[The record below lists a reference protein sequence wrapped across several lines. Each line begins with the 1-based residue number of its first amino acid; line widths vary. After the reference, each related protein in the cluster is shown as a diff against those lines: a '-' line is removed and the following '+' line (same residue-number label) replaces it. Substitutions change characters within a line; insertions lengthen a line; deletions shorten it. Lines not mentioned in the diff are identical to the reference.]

1 MSHELEM
8 INGQAQMAY
17 VESEGKPWHG
27 LGVPVRNDMTPAQM
41 MKAAGLDWEVEKQNV
56 FLANGTK
63 LGNTQA
69 LVRTSDNKVLDT
81 VGENWNPV
89 QNAEAFE
96 FFSEYVLAGDME
108 MNTAGS
114 LFDGKRV
121 WALAKVKE
129 SFDILGGDQI
139 DSYLLFSN
147 PHKYGHAIDV
157 RFTPIR
163 VVCNNTL
170 SLSLGSSTK
179 NAVKLNHRAEFNPEM
194 VKEQLGIANEK
205 FGKYKE
211 VAEFLAS
218 KRFSVE
224 SMLEFYSSVF
234 PHSSNK
240 NPKKVEDMSRPA
252 KQAFEV
258 LETQPGA
265 EYGQGSYWSLV
276 NSITYY
282 TDHHA
287 GRNTDNRLNSAWFG
301 GNAKRKNEAMNKAL
315 ELANVA

>member
-1 MSHELEM
+1 
-8 INGQAQMAY
+8 MAY
-17 VESEGKPWHG
+17 VGVVPWHG
-27 LGVPVRNDMTPAQM
+27 LGVKVSNELTPQQM
-41 MKAAGLDWEVEKQNV
+41 MKAAGLDWSVEKQDV
-56 FLANGTK
+56 FLANGQK

-81 VGENWNPV
+81 VGKDWNPV

-96 FFSEYVLAGDME
+96 FFAEYVLAGDME

-129 SFDILGGDQI
+129 SFDILGGDQV

-170 SLSLGSSTK
+170 SLSLGK
-179 NAVKLNHRAEFNPEM
+179 NATNGVKLNHRAEFNPEM

-205 FGKYKE
+205 FGQYKE
-211 VAEFLAS
+211 IAQFLAS
-218 KRFSVE
+218 KRFSVD
-224 SMLEFYSSVF
+224 SMIEFYSSVF
-234 PHSSNK
+234 PHASNK
-240 NPKKVEDMSRPA
+240 APKNVEEMSRPA
-252 KQAFEV
+252 KQCYEV

-265 EYGQGSYWSLV
+265 QYGEGSFWQLV
-276 NSITYY
+276 NSLTFYV
-282 TDHHA
+282 DHQA
-287 GRNTDNRLNSAWFG
+287 GRNTNTRLNSAWFG
-301 GNAKRKNEAMNKAL
+301 SNAKRKNEGMNKAL
-315 ELANVA
+315 ELANAA